1 MSFLDKNAPHFLQF
15 LCLIDTCP
23 IRRAK
28 IEFFLVLQIENYF
41 GFDCIYAHEMQFLQ
55 KPRRYMDFSGMF
67 WRSSQFPRSGP
78 IVLIMQVPW
87 RFHGGSMEFWCRLHR
102 FSRYVLKV
110 FPDPPVWSCCINN
123 AGSMEVPWRFH
134 GVLM

>member
-15 LCLIDTCP
+15 LCLIDTRP

-55 KPRRYMDFSGMF
+55 KPRRLLRVFFSNTLSNIYGIPNLKKL
-67 WRSSQFPRSGP
+67 RGKC
-78 IVLIMQVPW
+78 
-87 RFHGGSMEFWCRLHR
+87 GSN
-102 FSRYVLKV
+102 
-110 FPDPPVWSCCINN
+110 I
-123 AGSMEVPWRFH
+123 
-134 GVLM
+134 

>member
-15 LCLIDTCP
+15 LCLIDTRP

-55 KPRRYMDFSGMF
+55 KPRRLLRVFFRILYLIYTE
-67 WRSSQFPRSGP
+67 SQISKNWGESAVQ
-78 IVLIMQVPW
+78 I
-87 RFHGGSMEFWCRLHR
+87 
-102 FSRYVLKV
+102 Y
-110 FPDPPVWSCCINN
+110 N
-123 AGSMEVPWRFH
+123 
-134 GVLM
+134 